1 MPSSNIQRMPD
12 NAYPFRASSILYL
25 CFAANLEAMLQLQDK
40 FKSVL
45 DRMADLTDEKQQLE
59 HLVLQLQ
66 CETETIGK
74 KTHFPIRKLNARR
87 DQVHSLMTDCS
98 NQ

>member
-1 MPSSNIQRMPD
+1 
-12 NAYPFRASSILYL
+12 
-25 CFAANLEAMLQLQDK
+25 MLLLQEK

-59 HLVLQLQ
+59 HLVTQLQ

-74 KTHFPIRKLNARR
+74 YPHLVYFTSGRYKLRR
-87 DQVHSLMTDCS
+87 
-98 NQ
+98 